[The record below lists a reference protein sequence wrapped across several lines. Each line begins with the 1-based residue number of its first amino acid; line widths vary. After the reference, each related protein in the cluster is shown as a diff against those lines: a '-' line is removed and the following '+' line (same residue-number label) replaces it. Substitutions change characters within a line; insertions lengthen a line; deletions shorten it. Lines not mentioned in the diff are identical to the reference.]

1 MKKRI
6 GSLLLILA
14 LCFTLL
20 PTAAFAEGTSVDNW
34 DGTADTSWYTSAP
47 DASEY
52 HISTA
57 EQLTG
62 SVSLN
67 STAWRIDNSMNVG
80 TSGITSTSPGTLTYE
95 WYRVDHEGNEF
106 LIADESGNTYTPKVA
121 ADVGKKI
128 KVVVTAEN
136 YSGSLEAT
144 SPYTVSKKPYDGA
157 TPTAP
162 TGINP
167 TSNFVVF
174 TKTENYYYAVT
185 SAAITTAPSSGWT
198 NQDGFSGLTPN
209 TSYKLWYRV
218 GETDIMESSPEN
230 SVQFKTLKA
239 PISSVTF
246 TLADPVKGTTL
257 PTLSDLGSGYIG
269 AVEWY
274 KGEDAIGTAVTGL
287 AEGNQ
292 VYTAKVTLTADPSAG
307 ESFANSVTVPTG
319 YTKDSND
326 GAKLVLTKT
335 FPKTAEKSLTGL
347 EITGN
352 TIGTKHHGDKI
363 EKSELTVKATYDDG
377 STNDAFTD
385 YTIVYNGAEANTALK
400 KGDNSITVEVGSVKS
415 TALAVNGVLGQVL
428 TAADFDFKTLNEVTY
443 NPAATAG
450 ITNLHNLTWGAVNR
464 KGDNTAIR
472 DFITHYGRFRVTDES
487 GTVANTPT
495 KAGNYTIKFWWSSDA
510 AATHEA
516 RTEAEALTF
525 TGKILP
531 KDISGAN
538 IVFGT
543 QKTYNGTEQGV
554 ALSSD
559 SIKDGTVSLIGAGKD
574 YSIVSGNKATD
585 VGDNTLVIKGEG
597 NYTGEARATWSLVA
611 KDVTIT
617 PTSGL
622 SKTYGAADPTLTYT
636 TSIDSDTTLKG
647 KFDAAK
653 SGALSYTGTDVGAYI
668 IGIGTLKAGNNFKL
682 KLDTTVVFFTIKQA
696 TPVITATT
704 PRQLVN
710 NGVEVDISDWASFTN
725 TDSDAKLTYTLG
737 SARPG
742 IALAGNKLKAASS
755 VAAGATFEIKVNAY
769 GTHNFTAPTE
779 FTIHVTV
786 VNKVDA
792 GVSITTPP
800 ASKTYGDANFILTA
814 TKSASVPDGGTWN
827 WTSSDDTVLKIVDGA
842 DSATATVQVLKA
854 SATGATLTVT
864 YTSSTHYG
872 SSSATITVAQK
883 EVTVSGITA
892 ANKEYDGGTSATV
905 NASGATITG
914 KVDGDDLTVSVAAGS
929 TFDSAGAGSRTVT
942 LGTLTLGG
950 TSAGNYTL
958 ATSGNQTTAT
968 ANITPA
974 TLTVTPVSVQTK
986 KYSQPDPT
994 TLNYAYSGAAPGETP
1009 AFDGALSRVAGED
1022 VGLYNI
1028 TLGTLAL
1035 KDHSGSGFRASNYT
1049 LKMVSPVVQFV
1060 ITKGTYGGSAPTK
1073 TVNILKNYAGVQTG
1087 TLTAADF
1094 FTTAPAEAKITATVP
1109 ASTSSNMMSLVSKDA
1124 SGNFTYAS
1132 KTNIT
1137 AASNENWTIT
1147 ISSKNYTDITATLTF
1162 KLVDKADV
1170 SAQITFPNGELTY
1183 NGAGQKYEKA
1193 TTSTT
1198 AIGTPAWT
1206 YTYVVADATASLD
1219 SAGLPKTAGT
1229 YTVTAK
1235 YEDDAHIGTKN
1246 ATLTINKATP
1256 TGAPKYTAITTNGKT
1271 LADAGLTVTGST
1283 LNPTAGAL
1291 EWVDDAGKV
1300 LPDTTAVAA
1309 NTTYKWRF
1317 TPTDANYKALTGSIE
1332 LYHKSSS
1339 SGGGGGSSHSSRYTI
1354 TVDSVKHGTITVS
1367 PKSAYKGDTVT
1378 ITVKPDKGYEL
1389 DTLKVLDKDGDK
1401 VKITEKKGKYTFTM
1415 PASKVT
1421 VKGKFVEEAPEQI
1434 FVDVPVD
1441 AYCYE
1446 AVKWAA
1452 SEGITGGI
1460 GNNLFA
1466 PDRPCTRGQIVTFL
1480 WRAAGSPAPKSMS
1493 SFADVAEDAY
1503 YAKAVAWAV
1512 ENGITGGTGNGKFSP
1527 DATCTRA
1534 QAVTFLYRASGSPAV
1549 SGSAAFS
1556 DVAADAYYASAV
1568 KWAEKNGITG
1578 GIGGGLFGSDNNCT
1592 RGQIVTFL
1600 YRAFNK

>member
-67 STAWRIDNSMNVG
+67 STAWRIDNPMNVG
-80 TSGITSTSPGTLTYE
+80 TSGITSTSPGTLTYK

-144 SPYTVSKKPYDGA
+144 SPYTVSKKPYDGL
-157 TPTAP
+157 TPTEP
-162 TGINP
+162 TI
-167 TSNFVVF
+167 TIKKSDFVGF
-174 TKTENYYYAVT
+174 SKTDNYYYVVT
-185 SAAITTAPSSGWT
+185 PATTTTAPNFGWT
-198 NQDGFSGLTPN
+198 NQNGFFRLAPN
-209 TSYKLWYRV
+209 TQYKLWYRV
-218 GETDIMESSPEN
+218 GETDIMESSSAAYVE
-230 SVQFKTLKA
+230 FTTLKA
-239 PISSVTF
+239 PISSVPF
-246 TLADPVKGTTL
+246 TLAGPVKGTTL
-257 PTLSDLGSGYIG
+257 PTLSGLGSGYIG

-274 KGEDAIGTAVTGL
+274 KGEDATGTAVTGL

-292 VYTAKVTLTADPSAG
+292 VYTAKVTLTADTSAG

-319 YTKDSND
+319 YTKVSND

-377 STNDAFTD
+377 SSNDAFTG
-385 YTIVYNGAEANTALK
+385 YTIVYNGDAANTALK
-400 KGDNSITVEVGSVKS
+400 KGDNSIAVEVGSVKS
-415 TALAVNGVLGQVL
+415 APLDVNGVLGQVL
-428 TAADFDFKTLNEVTY
+428 TAADFDFTTPNEVTY
-443 NPAATAG
+443 NPAAAAG
-450 ITNLHNLTWGAVNR
+450 IANLHNLTWGGVNR
-464 KGDNTAIR
+464 KGDDTTTR
-472 DFITHYGRFRVTDES
+472 DFIHNYVTFEVTDAD
-487 GTVANTPT
+487 GTVTTTPT
-495 KAGNYTIKFWWSSDA
+495 KVGNYTIKFWWKDGP
-510 AATHEA
+510 THEA
-516 RTEAEALTF
+516 RDKADALTF

-543 QKTYNGTEQGV
+543 QNTYNGSEQGV
-554 ALSSD
+554 NISKVTL
-559 SIKDGTVSLIGAGKD
+559 DGTDLTGAGAN
-574 YSIVSGNKATD
+574 YTVESGNKATN
-585 VGDNTLVIKGEG
+585 VGNNTLVIKGKG
-597 NYTGEARATWSLVA
+597 NYTGTAQKDWSLVA
-611 KDVTIT
+611 KEVTIT

-653 SGALSYTGTDVGAYI
+653 SGALSYTGMDVGAYI
-668 IGIGTLKAGNNFKL
+668 IGIDTLEAGNNFKL
-682 KLDTTVVFFTIKQA
+682 KLDTTVAFFTIKQA

-742 IALAGNKLKAASS
+742 IMLAGNKLKAASS

-986 KYSQPDPT
+986 KYGQPDPT

-1094 FTTAPAEAKITATVP
+1094 FTTAPAEAKITAAVP
-1109 ASTSSNMMSLVSKDA
+1109 ASTSSNMMSLAGKDA